1 MKFNASK
8 FEVLKHGKNES
19 LKDEFSYF
27 TPNYEDIIERKEVL
41 RDLGIQANDK
51 ATFED
56 HINKVCSNVNR
67 KAGWIFRT
75 FSTRSTQVMKLLW
88 KQLVQGHIDYGSQ
101 LWQPQ
106 QSIDLQRIEKLFK
119 TYSKRIPEIQNE
131 TYWKRLS
138 LLKMY
143 SQQRRMERYRIL
155 YTWKAI
161 ENLVPDC
168 GITIRS
174 SKESRLGQMCEIP
187 KISKKSN
194 TQSEDIKRTI
204 FSSPWSQTLQLPSKR
219 YKKYHRL

>member
-1 MKFNASK
+1 MS
-8 FEVLKHGKNES
+8 
-19 LKDEFSYF
+19 
-27 TPNYEDIIERKEVL
+27 I
-41 RDLGIQANDK
+41 
-51 ATFED
+51 
-56 HINKVCSNVNR
+56 CNV
-67 KAGWIFRT
+67 
-75 FSTRSTQVMKLLW
+75 
-88 KQLVQGHIDYGSQ
+88 VQGHIDYGSQ

-187 KISKKSN
+187 KISKKATHRVKTLREQSFQVHGPRLFNSLPKDIRNITGCKISVFKDKLDNFLTQIPDQPMIGNLVPTPINQDTGRHSN
-194 TQSEDIKRTI
+194 SLIEQIRDFQLRTRRTGQHMGRLED
-204 FSSPWSQTLQLPSKR
+204 
-219 YKKYHRL
+219 